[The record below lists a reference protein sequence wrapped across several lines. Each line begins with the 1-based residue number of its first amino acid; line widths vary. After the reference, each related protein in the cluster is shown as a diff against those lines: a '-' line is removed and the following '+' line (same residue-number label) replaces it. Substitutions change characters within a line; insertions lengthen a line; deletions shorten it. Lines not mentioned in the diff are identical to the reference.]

1 MHARIYADKKRT
13 DKKLTPSDKH
23 LANEK
28 MTEEQQ
34 AEVHHQQTQGFRI
47 ASSSLTQL
55 GMEVQPHSCNKVLFP
70 FLYSVIYNMVSRAR
84 WSSG

>member
-1 MHARIYADKKRT
+1 MRAKFVADRKLT
-13 DKKLTPSDKH
+13 DKKLTSSDKY
-23 LANEK
+23 LANQK
-28 MTEEQQ
+28 MTEEEQ

>member
-1 MHARIYADKKRT
+1 MWAKSVADRKRT
-13 DKKLTPSDKH
+13 DKKLPSSDKY
-23 LANEK
+23 LANQK
-28 MTEEQQ
+28 MTEEEQ

-84 WSSG
+84 RSSG

>member
-1 MHARIYADKKRT
+1 MQARIHADKKRT
-13 DKKLTPSDKH
+13 SQAKY

-28 MTEEQQ
+28 MTPKEQ

-84 WSSG
+84 RSSG